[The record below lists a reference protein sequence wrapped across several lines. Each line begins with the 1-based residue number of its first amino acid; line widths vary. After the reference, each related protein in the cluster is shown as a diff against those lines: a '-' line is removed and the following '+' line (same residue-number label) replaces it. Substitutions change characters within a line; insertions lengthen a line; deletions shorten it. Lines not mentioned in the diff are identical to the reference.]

1 MDAMSVG
8 YPPEDKGKISVTAS
22 KGEWQEV
29 IDWLISYMEP
39 RDNAPAELVY
49 WLINQGVYE

>member
-1 MDAMSVG
+1 MDAEEVRLTG
-8 YPPEDKGKISVTAS
+8 RNGVIVVTAS

-39 RDNAPAELVY
+39 RDNAPAELVH
-49 WLINQGVYE
+49 WLINQGVYDD